1 MANILLIED
10 DEALRSVLAMN
21 LRDAGHTVREADD
34 GRVGLKLFAQ
44 EPADVVV
51 SDLIMPEQEGIE
63 TITTLRKNHAKLP
76 IIAISGG
83 FTNAPHYL
91 KAAAKL
97 GANRVMA
104 KPFAT
109 ADLIAAIT
117 EVLAET
123 RGGEPV

>member
-10 DEALRSVLAMN
+10 DEALRGVLATT
-21 LRDAGHTVREADD
+21 LRDAGHAVREAGN
-34 GRVGLKLFAQ
+34 GRDGLKLFAQ

-63 TITTLRKNHAKLP
+63 TITMLRKSHAKLP

-97 GANRVMA
+97 GANRVMS
-104 KPFAT
+104 KPFST
-109 ADLIAAIT
+109 ADLNAAIT

-123 RGGEPV
+123 RGGEAV

>member
-10 DEALRSVLAMN
+10 DEALRNVLAMN

-34 GRVGLKLFAQ
+34 GRAGLKLFAQ

-104 KPFAT
+104 KPFTT
-109 ADLIAAIT
+109 ADLISAIA

-123 RGGEPV
+123 RGGKPV

>member
-10 DEALRSVLAMN
+10 DEALRGVLAEN
-21 LRDAGHTVREADD
+21 LRGAGHSVREAEN
-34 GRVGLKLFAQ
+34 GRVGIKLFRE

-63 TITTLRKNHAKLP
+63 TITSLRKNFPKLP

-83 FTNAPHYL
+83 FTNAHYYL
-91 KAAAKL
+91 KAASKL
-97 GANRVMA
+97 GANRVLA
-104 KPFAT
+104 KPFSSS
-109 ADLIAAIT
+109 DLMAAVS
-117 EVLAET
+117 EVLTAN